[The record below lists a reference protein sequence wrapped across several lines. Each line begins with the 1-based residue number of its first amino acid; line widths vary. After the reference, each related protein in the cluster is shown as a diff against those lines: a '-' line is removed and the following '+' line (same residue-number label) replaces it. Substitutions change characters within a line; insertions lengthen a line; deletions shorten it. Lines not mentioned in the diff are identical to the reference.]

1 MRSKQLKII
10 SVVGARPNFVKISPL
25 IREMTKYPQIQ
36 AILVHTGQHYDRQMS
51 GSFFRELGIK
61 PPKINLQVGS
71 QSQTVQT
78 AKIMIGLEKIFI
90 KERPDLVLLV
100 GDVNSTVAASLTAA
114 KLNIPIA
121 HVEAGLRSYDRT
133 MPEEIN
139 RLITDQLSSLLF
151 TTESDAFK
159 NLVKEGVDKRKI
171 FFVGNIM
178 IDSLYKNL
186 ARAKKLATLK
196 KFKIKP
202 RKYCLLTLHRPSNV
216 DEKKS
221 LERIIKAVG
230 EIQKSITVIWPIHPR
245 SLKMIRKY
253 KIDISKLKNLIIIS
267 PASYLNFL
275 NLMLNAKFVMTDSG
289 GIQEETTALSIPCLT
304 LRNNTERPV
313 TIYEGTNILAGINP
327 QKIIREANKIIRG
340 KNKKGHIPKYWDGKT
355 ARRIIKILLFRL
367 SNKKLSNQLYI

>member
-10 SVVGARPNFVKISPL
+10 SVVGARPNFVKICPL
-25 IREMTKYPQIQ
+25 IKEMAKYPQVR
-36 AILVHTGQHYDRQMS
+36 AILVHTGQHYDKRMS

-61 PPKINLQVGS
+61 PPKVNLQVGS

-159 NLVKEGVDKRKI
+159 NLIKEGADKRKI

-186 ARAKKLATLK
+186 ARAKKLTTLRK
-196 KFKIKP
+196 LKIKP

-221 LERIIKAVG
+221 LERIIKAAG
-230 EIQKSITVIWPIHPR
+230 EIQKSITVVWPIHPR

-289 GIQEETTALSIPCLT
+289 GIQEETTAIGIPCLT
-304 LRNNTERPV
+304 LRDNTERPV
-313 TIYEGTNILAGINP
+313 TVSEGTNILAGTNP
-327 QKIIREANKIIRG
+327 QRIIREANKIIRG
-340 KNKKGHIPKYWDGKT
+340 KNKKGHTPKYWDGKT

-367 SNKKLSNQLYI
+367 SNKKLINQLYI